1 MRVQNYVKFF
11 SFTAFGAPNRARA
24 RCGLARSRKN
34 GYLWAT
40 KNKKQKTMKL
50 DMKIAVPTRDG
61 VVDDHFGHCAY
72 YTIFAIEADGSL
84 RSTTLPSPEGCGCKS
99 NIASVLQA
107 EGVRV
112 MLAGNM
118 GAGAK
123 NVLERHGIKVIRG
136 QRGEVEQ
143 LVRDYLA
150 GQVHDSGEACAHHDC
165 H

>member
-1 MRVQNYVKFF
+1 MQKYVKFF
-11 SFTAFGAPNRARA
+11 SFTSFGASNRAWGVA
-24 RCGLARSRKN
+24 GLHVCAKM
-34 GYLWAT
+34 AT
-40 KNKKQKTMKL
+40 FGLRKNKKQMTMKL

-84 RSTTLPSPEGCGCKS
+84 RSSTLPSPEGCGCKS